1 MAKLTIAGLQQM
13 KANRERIVAIVCY
26 DNQMAQILDRAG
38 ADVLS
43 VGDSIG
49 RYYWGQ
55 ATPYQVTLDQMI
67 LACQAV
73 ARGAQRAVVNCD
85 LPFGPV
91 QEGVTAALRAAIR
104 LVSEGQ
110 ADMVKVDDSADHLD
124 VVRAIAG
131 AGIPLWCQFGFSV
144 GTSMAIGGDFT
155 ARSDEAVVEG
165 RNRIVQE
172 AKDIEEAG
180 ASMLDLTNVTPDI
193 YAEVQ
198 QSVKIPVLGG
208 QTGPEAD
215 GRILVAA
222 HRASAID
229 RDDLPINPGRYM
241 YEAAVKAFD
250 DIRSGNFVASNP
262 MVRPPG

>member
-1 MAKLTIAGLQQM
+1 
-13 KANRERIVAIVCY
+13 
-26 DNQMAQILDRAG
+26 
-38 ADVLS
+38 
-43 VGDSIG
+43 
-49 RYYWGQ
+49 
-55 ATPYQVTLDQMI
+55 
-67 LACQAV
+67 
-73 ARGAQRAVVNCD
+73 
-85 LPFGPV
+85 
-91 QEGVTAALRAAIR
+91 
-104 LVSEGQ
+104 
-110 ADMVKVDDSADHLD
+110 MVKIDDSADHLD

-229 RDDLPINPGRYM
+229 WDDLPINRAGTCTRRRSRRSMILGPATSLRAIRWSGRQARVECLVCRSLQRGGAVAPLPGAVDCVRTS
-241 YEAAVKAFD
+241 AAL
-250 DIRSGNFVASNP
+250 S
-262 MVRPPG
+262 